1 MALARVKEMKEKDR
15 QERELKDNMLNLA
28 VRKNWWK
35 LVQSVE
41 SIRHDLDD
49 RVAIFW
55 LGIALQSLIDL
66 SLEFG
71 DRRVEEAIPPEQ
83 RDLFVTVLAGGEDLP
98 ATALDEQTRL
108 FGEWEF
114 PPADEVFH
122 LVQEAAFGKPKK

>member
-1 MALARVKEMKEKDR
+1 MKNKDR
-15 QERELKDNMLNLA
+15 QERELKENMLNLA

-35 LVQSVE
+35 FVQSVE

-55 LGIALQSLIDL
+55 LGTSLQSLIDL

-71 DRRVEEAIPPEQ
+71 DGKVSKALPPEQ
-83 RDLFVTVLAGGEDLP
+83 RSLFVMILSDGEDLV
-98 ATALDEQTRL
+98 ATALEEKTRL
-108 FGEWEF
+108 FDNWEF

-122 LVQEAAFGKPKK
+122 LVQEAAFGKPNN

>member
-1 MALARVKEMKEKDR
+1 MKKKDR
-15 QERELKDNMLNLA
+15 QEQELKENLINLA

-41 SIRHDLDD
+41 SIRHDPDD
-49 RVAIFW
+49 RVSIFW

-71 DRRVEEAIPPEQ
+71 DRRVEEALPPEQ
-83 RDLFVTVLAGGEDLP
+83 RGLFVTVLAGGEDLP

-108 FGEWEF
+108 FDDWEF
-114 PPADEVFH
+114 PPADEVFY
-122 LVQEAAFGKPKK
+122 LVREAAFGKPEK

>member
-1 MALARVKEMKEKDR
+1 MKKKDR
-15 QERELKDNMLNLA
+15 QEQELKENLINLA

-41 SIRHDLDD
+41 SIRHDPDD

-71 DRRVEEAIPPEQ
+71 DRRVEEAIPQEQ
-83 RDLFVTVLAGGEDLP
+83 RGLFVTVLAGGEDLP
-98 ATALDEQTRL
+98 ATALDEQTPL
-108 FGEWEF
+108 FDDWEF

-122 LVQEAAFGKPKK
+122 LVQEVACGNPKK

>member
-1 MALARVKEMKEKDR
+1 MGLVRAEEMKKRD
-15 QERELKDNMLNLA
+15 QQDRELKENMLNLA

-35 LVQSVE
+35 FVQSVE
-41 SIRHDLDD
+41 SIRHDLDNK
-49 RVAIFW
+49 VAIFW
-55 LGIALQSLIDL
+55 LGTSLQSLIDL

-83 RDLFVTVLAGGEDLP
+83 RDLFVMILADGEELA
-98 ATALDEQTRL
+98 ATALEEQTRL

-122 LVQEAAFGKPKK
+122 LVQEAAFGKPGK

>member
-1 MALARVKEMKEKDR
+1 MKRKDR
-15 QERELKDNMLNLA
+15 QERELKENMLNLA

-41 SIRHDLDD
+41 SIRQDPDN
-49 RVAIFW
+49 RVAILW
-55 LGIALQSLIDL
+55 LGTSLQSLIDL

-83 RDLFVTVLAGGEDLP
+83 RDLFVMILADGEDLA

-108 FGEWEF
+108 FGVSGSF
-114 PPADEVFH
+114 
-122 LVQEAAFGKPKK
+122 LRLTAFSDS

>member
-1 MALARVKEMKEKDR
+1 MKKRDR
-15 QERELKDNMLNLA
+15 QERERKENMLNLA

-35 LVQSVE
+35 IVQSVE

-49 RVAIFW
+49 RVAILW
-55 LGIALQSLIDL
+55 LGISLQSLIDL

-71 DRRVEEAIPPEQ
+71 DCRVEESIPPEQ
-83 RDLFVTVLAGGEDLP
+83 RDLFVMILADGEDLA

-108 FGEWEF
+108 FDDWEF

-122 LVQEAAFGKPKK
+122 LVQEAAFGKPEK